1 MIMKSAATLI
11 SSISLI
17 CLILAFTKLNKKEVL
32 PSKASSLVE
41 WYGKLLEKS
50 LAFIEKED
58 NKHFKDSVQLY
69 IDTCKVYNFRN
80 HTRLEPY
87 ICQPILFNK
96 TYDKALIL
104 VLSRTLD
111 LGNERVEYIKYISA
125 KYVKGKWIFKV
136 KTGHSNSFSYF
147 KNSPT
152 ISDTEIG
159 MNILN
164 RLVQYGYINGGEIY
178 SDKLFNSDMYVL
190 K

>member
-1 MIMKSAATLI
+1 MKSVITLI
-11 SSISLI
+11 SSIGLI
-17 CLILAFTKLNKKEVL
+17 CLVLAFTKLNTKKAL
-32 PSKASSLVE
+32 PSKAPTLVE
-41 WYGKLLEKS
+41 WYGKLLGKS
-50 LAFIEKED
+50 LAFIENED

-69 IDTCKVYNFRN
+69 IDTCKVYSFRN

-96 TYDKALIL
+96 SYDKALIL

-111 LGNERVEYIKYISA
+111 LGNERVEYINYISA

-136 KTGHSNSFSYF
+136 NNVRSDTFGYF
-147 KNSPT
+147 RNYPT

-159 MNILN
+159 INILN

-178 SDKLFNSDMYVL
+178 SEKLFNSDMYVL